1 MSQSNVERV
10 IGRLVTDEEF
20 RRRFSEAPSAVLREW
35 REGGLELT
43 ECEFR
48 VLSAFDCQV
57 AARCASVIDPRL
69 QKADLTGGEKRCG
82 SE

>member
-1 MSQSNVERV
+1 MSQPNVERV

-20 RRRFSEAPSAVLREW
+20 RRRFTEDPTRVLRQW
-35 REGGLELT
+35 MASGLELT

-48 VLSAFDCQV
+48 VLSAFDSRV

-69 QKADLTGGEKRCG
+69 QKADLTGGEKR
-82 SE
+82 